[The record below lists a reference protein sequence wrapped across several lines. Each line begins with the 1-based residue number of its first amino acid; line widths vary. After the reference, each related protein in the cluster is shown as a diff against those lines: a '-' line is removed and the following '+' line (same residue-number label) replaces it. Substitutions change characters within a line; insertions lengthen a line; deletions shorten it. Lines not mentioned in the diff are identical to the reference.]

1 MAVWLGPSFG
11 VASMHPSRGDVRRYQ
26 SASSDPCRCLTDQ
39 LKQLQQAYLRFA
51 AADFAVESCDYTH
64 TSPTGL
70 TLQSYGLSSCR
81 SLAWHLR
88 LHHSVIQMFSDA
100 SDQDVSCLMVIKVR
114 LGLQLKQLITDKVN
128 SGHQPAVDTSGEIVA
143 EDEAYQSAR
152 AIIQHLQQ
160 QTKDIDAEL
169 SDSDRADLIAFQTL
183 VQNALEPATQ
193 YTLWCEAESF
203 SKHTQVLLHCGIL
216 FSILCSIYPSATS
229 NLEIMSCCNVRGNC
243 RSSMVMVCHFL

>member
-1 MAVWLGPSFG
+1 
-11 VASMHPSRGDVRRYQ
+11 
-26 SASSDPCRCLTDQ
+26 
-39 LKQLQQAYLRFA
+39 
-51 AADFAVESCDYTH
+51 
-64 TSPTGL
+64 
-70 TLQSYGLSSCR
+70 
-81 SLAWHLR
+81 
-88 LHHSVIQMFSDA
+88 MFSDA

-114 LGLQLKQLITDKVN
+114 LGLHLKQLITDKVN

-169 SDSDRADLIAFQTL
+169 SDFDRADLIAFQTL

-203 SKHTQVLLHCGIL
+203 SKHTQVLLH
-216 FSILCSIYPSATS
+216 
-229 NLEIMSCCNVRGNC
+229 
-243 RSSMVMVCHFL
+243 